1 MEVDR
6 RSALAFGLAM
16 AAPAPLFALTTPAV
30 AQEYGPNDGKELS
43 PGVRLVEI
51 GTRDSDIPGYKSIQ
65 IVDVIWQPGAVSSTE
80 PMPYDMVCYITAG
93 EFATKKAATQYTLKK
108 GDIYTCGKGKTD
120 IATNTSKV
128 VGVHRIAFLI
138 PA

>member
-1 MEVDR
+1 MVGMTG
-6 RSALAFGLAM
+6 A
-16 AAPAPLFALTTPAV
+16 LFALTTPAV

-51 GTRDSDIPGYKSIQ
+51 GTRDSDIPAYKSIQ
-65 IVDVIWQPGAVSSTE
+65 IVDVVWQPGAVSSAD
-80 PMPYDMVCYITAG
+80 PMPYDMVCYIAAG
-93 EFATKKAATQYTLKK
+93 EFKTKKATKEYTLKK
-108 GDIYTCGKGKTD
+108 GDIYTCGKGTMD
-120 IATNTSKV
+120 MATNTSKA

>member
-1 MEVDR
+1 MGLGITG
-6 RSALAFGLAM
+6 ALFT
-16 AAPAPLFALTTPAV
+16 LTTPAV

-51 GTRDSDIPGYKSIQ
+51 GTRDSDIPAYKSIQ
-65 IVDVIWQPGAVSSTE
+65 IVDVVWQPGAVSSAD

-93 EFATKKAATQYTLKK
+93 EFKTKKATKEYTLKK
-108 GDIYTCGKGKTD
+108 GDIYTCGKGTTD
-120 IATNTSKV
+120 IATNTSKA